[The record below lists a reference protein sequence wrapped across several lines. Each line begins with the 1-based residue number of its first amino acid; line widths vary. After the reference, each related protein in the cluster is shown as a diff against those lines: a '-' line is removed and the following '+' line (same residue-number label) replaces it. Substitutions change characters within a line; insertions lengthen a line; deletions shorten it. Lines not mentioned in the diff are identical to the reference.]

1 MAKIIGI
8 GETIYSV
15 TMKDGKPI
23 NGMPSGDVFNTMIS
37 LGRNGVNA
45 SLISEVA
52 DDRLGKQIV
61 EFMQANGVNT
71 EYMYQYHEGRTPMS
85 LAHLSADGSADYDY
99 YVLYPNT
106 GRLDVVWPGID
117 KEDILYFGSLY
128 VLQEEVHN
136 VTMDLVNFADARK
149 ALIVYTPD
157 VHKLEPGQS
166 VWLMPKIIDCLEKAN
181 LIIMSTSDMKHL
193 YKECDVDKVYK
204 SNVRFYCPVFIAW
217 QNDGIKLRTGSVVK
231 DYPVPSYPV
240 VKNMI
245 GVKDAFNAGVLYE
258 LNAKGVTRDSIKQL
272 QETEWDQIIARASAF
287 AVEVSA
293 SDDAFVAQS
302 AK

>member
-1 MAKIIGI
+1 
-8 GETIYSV
+8 
-15 TMKDGKPI
+15 MKEGKPV

-37 LGRNGVNA
+37 LGRNGVDA

-52 DDRLGKQIV
+52 DDRLGKQII
-61 EFMQANGVNT
+61 EFMQQNGVNT

-85 LAHLSADGSADYDY
+85 LAHLSSDGSADYDF

-106 GRLDVVWPGID
+106 GRLDVVWPRID

-128 VLQEEVHN
+128 VLQDEVHN
-136 VTMDLVNFADARK
+136 VTMDLVNFADIRK
-149 ALIVYTPD
+149 ALVVYTPD

-217 QNDGIKLRTGSVVK
+217 QNDGIKLRTSSFAK
-231 DYPVPSYPV
+231 DYPAPQYPAI
-240 VKNMI
+240 KNMI
-245 GVKDAFNAGVLYE
+245 GVKDAFNAGLLCE
-258 LNAKGVTRDSIKQL
+258 LNAMGITRDSIKQL
-272 QETEWDQIIARASAF
+272 SEDEWDRIIAKASAF

-293 SDDAFVAQS
+293 SDDAFVS
-302 AK
+302 SH